1 MPHFSTQRRVEFY
14 ETDMAGIVH
23 FSNFFRYMEQA
34 EHEFFRSL
42 GLKISGKTA
51 EGIEIGWP
59 RVACQCD
66 YRAPARYEEVITIDV
81 TIIRQT
87 TRSLTMSYVFSR
99 DGKILASGEMTTVC
113 CTMQEGALKA
123 IEIPPSYLD
132 RLPAVDFTGTSN
144 NAP

>member
-1 MPHFSTQRRVEFY
+1 
-14 ETDMAGIVH
+14 
-23 FSNFFRYMEQA
+23 MEQA